1 MRSAP
6 ARERR
11 AVLMLLIA
19 CVIWGMGFNW
29 NKQGQAILG
38 LRLAEQTG
46 SAASA
51 DLGPAWFLAT
61 RFSLATA
68 LWAIL
73 VPASR
78 VGWTGTTLRG
88 GGLGGLFLAT
98 GMLLQHYGLAHTS
111 ESLSAF
117 LTSLTVLF
125 TPFIAVFA
133 LRHRVGRWMWL
144 SVAFATGGVAMMTLG
159 RDQGG
164 VDRGAVLGLL
174 CALVFSAH
182 ILVVDHFGRAE
193 NPWRFSLAQ
202 LLFGTLVFIGFAV
215 VYGAVEGSPGIT
227 QIARA
232 ACGKAYLGWLMLTA
246 LPGTIITFGIMFR
259 YQPDTSA
266 TRAAL
271 TYLSEPI
278 IATTYAWIVSGTAIT
293 RMAMLGAGLILLGN
307 VLAEFLGRPPQPAD
321 EQANEPVGPLL
332 D

>member
-1 MRSAP
+1 MHSAP

-11 AVLMLLIA
+11 AVLMLLVA

-38 LRLAEQTG
+38 TRLAEQTG
-46 SAASA
+46 NGASA
-51 DLGPAWFLAT
+51 ELGPAWFLAT
-61 RFSLATA
+61 RFALATA
-68 LWAIL
+68 LWAMF
-73 VPASR
+73 VSASR
-78 VGWTGTTLRG
+78 SGWTRATLRG
-88 GGLGGLFLAT
+88 GSLGGLLLAA

-125 TPFIAVFA
+125 TPFIAVI
-133 LRHRVGRWMWL
+133 LLGHRVGRWMWL

-202 LLFGTLVFIGFAV
+202 LFFATVVFVGFAV
-215 VYGAVEGSPGIT
+215 IYGAWHGSPGTID
-227 QIARA
+227 IAHA
-232 ACGKAYLGWLMLTA
+232 ASDAAYLRWLTLTA
-246 LPGTIITFGIMFR
+246 LPGTLITFGIMFR

-278 IATTYAWIVSGTAIT
+278 IATIYAWMVSGTAIT
-293 RMAMLGAGLILLGN
+293 NAAMLGAGLILLGN
-307 VLAEFLGRPPQPAD
+307 VLAEFFGRPPRPAQ
-321 EQANEPVGPLL
+321 EEAKEPVGPLL